1 MSDDATFTQHIQE
14 KCSAMKS
21 KISWVLRT
29 FRSRARV
36 PMLTLWKTQVL
47 CHLDYCSQLWSPH
60 RIGSIQMLEAV
71 QKTFYSKIDGMY
83 HLSYWQQ
90 LAELKTYSLERR
102 RERYRILYLTEIHM
116 TFSTTVYQLRY
127 IFFIYRS
134 RFNIPVVGVFHGNQT
149 FERVISSF
157 FALFLPFYLI
167 KYVQLDIKT
176 RISSFDMKN
185 DIQFVQNY
193 KNITL
198 VLRTRVIFLKFCTH
212 CISFFISITHNF
224 LL

>member
-116 TFSTTVYQLRY
+116 TFSTTLYQLRY

-134 RFNIPVVGVFHGNQT
+134 RFNIPVVGTGG
-149 FERVISSF
+149 ILPAPLCPIIF
-157 FALFLPFYLI
+157 FVYICFLPHHSSEKSFWS
-167 KYVQLDIKT
+167 
-176 RISSFDMKN
+176 RIFFSRQS
-185 DIQFVQNY
+185 
-193 KNITL
+193 
-198 VLRTRVIFLKFCTH
+198 H
-212 CISFFISITHNF
+212 CI
-224 LL
+224 